1 MVEPTP
7 GQAAC
12 VLGGAGSQAWAARH
26 GTGRRHFERA
36 ARTLY
41 GVEATLGIEVDAV
54 ELQAARG
61 EADIGD
67 AARQRL
73 GDLRRRG
80 AGLACVFA
88 GLPAYPPAE
97 SVCVSMGVSETCQAT
112 SARSAPSLATRK
124 LGLIAH
130 PSMDQWLFHL
140 ETKPTAPPGCAR
152 SAAGV
157 QLAAAGA
164 AQVVVRLAAAG
175 GGGTGGG
182 CWTPRTQ
189 DTGCFGC
196 RPRVQASGPGFGAR
210 ERRCWSRTRA
220 ALGGAALGLVGPSA

>member
-1 MVEPTP
+1 MVKGRGMGAFGMHGRPHPELPLVPARLRRAAACAEHMVEPTP

-41 GVEATLGIEVDAV
+41 GVEATLGIEADVV

-88 GLPAYPPAE
+88 GLPAYPPA
-97 SVCVSMGVSETCQAT
+97 
-112 SARSAPSLATRK
+112 
-124 LGLIAH
+124 
-130 PSMDQWLFHL
+130 
-140 ETKPTAPPGCAR
+140 
-152 SAAGV
+152 
-157 QLAAAGA
+157 
-164 AQVVVRLAAAG
+164 
-175 GGGTGGG
+175 
-182 CWTPRTQ
+182 
-189 DTGCFGC
+189 
-196 RPRVQASGPGFGAR
+196 
-210 ERRCWSRTRA
+210 
-220 ALGGAALGLVGPSA
+220 

>member
-54 ELQAARG
+54 ELQAARR

-97 SVCVSMGVSETCQAT
+97 SVCVSTGVSETCQAT

-164 AQVVVRLAAAG
+164 AQVECGWQQLVAVARVEAAG
-175 GGGTGGG
+175 LLAHKTRAASGAGL
-182 CWTPRTQ
+182 
-189 DTGCFGC
+189 GC
-196 RPRVQASGPGFGAR
+196 RLRGQASGPGRDAV
-210 ERRCWSRTRA
+210 
-220 ALGGAALGLVGPSA
+220 GAAHAQP

>member
-1 MVEPTP
+1 MGAFGMHGRPHPELPLVPARLRRAAACAEHMVYTWCTHGVHMVEPTP

-41 GVEATLGIEVDAV
+41 GVEAALGIEVDAV
-54 ELQAARG
+54 ELQAARR

-88 GLPAYPPAE
+88 GLPAYPPA
-97 SVCVSMGVSETCQAT
+97 
-112 SARSAPSLATRK
+112 
-124 LGLIAH
+124 
-130 PSMDQWLFHL
+130 
-140 ETKPTAPPGCAR
+140 
-152 SAAGV
+152 
-157 QLAAAGA
+157 
-164 AQVVVRLAAAG
+164 
-175 GGGTGGG
+175 
-182 CWTPRTQ
+182 
-189 DTGCFGC
+189 
-196 RPRVQASGPGFGAR
+196 
-210 ERRCWSRTRA
+210 
-220 ALGGAALGLVGPSA
+220 